1 VKARQTSRVS
11 NVMIAVKAVR
21 DLSPS
26 VTNLVVVLRLKRGS
40 IQSVVALK
48 VRLSHGVMVIMI
60 LNQNVKANAAQ

>member
-26 VTNLVVVLRLKRGS
+26 VTNLVVVLRLKRVS

-60 LNQNVKANAAQ
+60 LNRNVKANAAQ

>member
-1 VKARQTSRVS
+1 MKARQTSRVS

-26 VTNLVVVLRLKRGS
+26 VTNLVVVLRLNRRS

-60 LNQNVKANAAQ
+60 LNRNVKANAAQ

>member
-1 VKARQTSRVS
+1 
-11 NVMIAVKAVR
+11 MIAVKAVR

-26 VTNLVVVLRLKRGS
+26 VTNLVVVLRLNRRS

-60 LNQNVKANAAQ
+60 LNRNVKANAAQ